1 MNVDSIRDGIVI
13 DHIAAGCGMKLYRL
27 LGLESLEAPVAMM
40 TNVVS
45 RKLGRKDIIKIDA
58 EIDVDL
64 DIIGY
69 VDPGAT
75 VNIIRDGELKEKR
88 RIEMPARLVNVLY
101 CKNPRCITSCE
112 QELDQVFCL
121 TDRAKREYRCAYCE
135 TKGEDPRSG
144 SVNPARPEAG
154 RNMKKQP

>member
-27 LGLESLEAPVAMM
+27 LGLENLEAPVAMI

-45 RKLGRKDIIKIDA
+45 GKMGRKDIIKVDA
-58 EIDVDL
+58 AIDVDL

-75 VNIIRDGELKEKR
+75 VNIIRGGELKEKKQ
-88 RIEMPARLVNVLY
+88 IGMPERLTNVLF

-112 QELDQVFCL
+112 QEIEHVFRL
-121 TDRAKREYRCAYCE
+121 SDRDRKEYRCVWCE
-135 TKGEDPRSG
+135 TKAAEL
-144 SVNPARPEAG
+144 
-154 RNMKKQP
+154 

>member
-27 LGLESLEAPVAMM
+27 LGLENLEAPVAMI

-45 RKLGRKDIIKIDA
+45 GKLGRKDIIKIDA
-58 EIDVDL
+58 AIDVDL

-75 VNIIRDGELKEKR
+75 VNIIRGGERHEAV
-88 RIEMPARLVNVLY
+88 PVAGPGGAG
-101 CKNPRCITSCE
+101 C
-112 QELDQVFCL
+112 
-121 TDRAKREYRCAYCE
+121 
-135 TKGEDPRSG
+135 SG
-144 SVNPARPEAG
+144 GHDHQRGLRQAG
-154 RNMKKQP
+154 TEGHHQD

>member
-27 LGLESLEAPVAMM
+27 LGLENLEAPVAMI
-40 TNVVS
+40 TNVTS

-58 EIDVDL
+58 AIDVDL
-64 DIIGY
+64 DTIGY

-75 VNIIRDGELKEKR
+75 VNIIRNGELKEKKQ
-88 RIEMPARLVNVLY
+88 IEMPEKLVNVLF

-112 QELDQVFCL
+112 QELDQIFRL
-121 TDRAKREYRCAYCE
+121 SDRAKREYRCAWCE
-135 TKGEDPRSG
+135 TKAS
-144 SVNPARPEAG
+144 SI
-154 RNMKKQP
+154 

>member
-1 MNVDSIRDGIVI
+1 MNIDSIQNGIVI

-27 LGLESLEAPVAMM
+27 LGLENLDAPVAMI

-45 RKLGRKDIIKIDA
+45 GKLGRKDIIKVDA
-58 EIDVDL
+58 AIDVNL

-75 VNIIRDGELKEKR
+75 VNVIRDGELKEKKQMGLP
-88 RIEMPARLVNVLY
+88 EKLVNVLF

-112 QELDQVFCL
+112 QELDQVFHL
-121 TDRAKREYRCAYCE
+121 TDRAKREYRCAWCE
-135 TKGEDPRSG
+135 TKASTL
-144 SVNPARPEAG
+144 
-154 RNMKKQP
+154 

>member
-27 LGLESLEAPVAMM
+27 LGLENLDAPVAMI

-45 RKLGRKDIIKIDA
+45 GKLGRKDIIKVDA
-58 EIDVDL
+58 AIDVDL
-64 DIIGY
+64 DTIGY

-75 VNIIRDGELKEKR
+75 VNIIRDGELKEKK
-88 RIEMPARLVNVLY
+88 RIEMPERLVNVIR

-112 QELDQVFCL
+112 QELDQIFRL
-121 TDRAKREYRCAYCE
+121 SDRAKREYRCAWCE
-135 TKGEDPRSG
+135 TKATSL
-144 SVNPARPEAG
+144 
-154 RNMKKQP
+154 

>member
-13 DHIAAGCGMKLYRL
+13 DHITAGCGMKLYRL
-27 LGLESLEAPVAMM
+27 LGLENIEAPVAMI

-45 RKLGRKDIIKIDA
+45 GKMGRKDIIKVDA
-58 EIDVDL
+58 AINVNL

-75 VNIIRDGELKEKR
+75 VNVIRDGELIEKK
-88 RIEMPARLVNVLY
+88 RIEMPEKLVNVLF

-112 QELDQVFCL
+112 QELDQIFCL
-121 TDRAKREYRCAYCE
+121 TDRAKKEYRCTWCE
-135 TKGEDPRSG
+135 TKAS
-144 SVNPARPEAG
+144 NI
-154 RNMKKQP
+154 

>member
-27 LGLESLEAPVAMM
+27 LGLENLEAPVAMI
-40 TNVVS
+40 TNVTS
-45 RKLGRKDIIKIDA
+45 HKLGRKDIIKIDA
-58 EIDVDL
+58 AIDVDL
-64 DIIGY
+64 DTIGY

-75 VNIIRDGELKEKR
+75 VNIIRDGELKEKK
-88 RIEMPARLVNVLY
+88 RIEMPEKLVNVLF

-121 TDRAKREYRCAYCE
+121 TDRATREYRCLYCE
-135 TKGEDPRSG
+135 TKATSI
-144 SVNPARPEAG
+144 
-154 RNMKKQP
+154 